1 MTRSILVVIMLVMAG
16 CAVTREQNINFA
28 PNLTQESQQKI
39 VSDTVKKLT
48 ELYLPAK
55 NRLSVQG
62 SKDTFGISLFQELRN
77 QGYQIQEQTLNSPH
91 DPSGLELRYILDQ
104 TGELY
109 RLTIMIGTDSLS
121 RPYTEENGGILPTG
135 YWMYQGKSHE

>member
-28 PNLTQESQQKI
+28 PNLGQENQQRI
-39 VSDTVKKLT
+39 VTDTVKKLT
-48 ELYLPAK
+48 ELYPPAK
-55 NRLSVQG
+55 TRINIQG
-62 SKDTFGISLFQELRN
+62 ARDTFGSSLLQELRN
-77 QGYQIQEQTLNSPH
+77 QGYQIQEQTLNSLR
-91 DPSGLELRYILDQ
+91 DPSGLQLRYILDQ

-121 RPYTEENGGILPTG
+121 RPYTEENGVILPTG

>member
-39 VSDTVKKLT
+39 VNDTVKKLT

-55 NRLSVQG
+55 TRLSVQG
-62 SKDTFGISLFQELRN
+62 SKDTFGISLLQELRY
-77 QGYQIQEQTLNSPH
+77 QGYQIQEQTLNSLR
-91 DPSGLELRYILDQ
+91 DPSGLQLRYILDQ
-104 TGELY
+104 TDELY

-121 RPYTEENGGILPTG
+121 RPYTEENGVILPTG

>member
-39 VSDTVKKLT
+39 VSDTVKKLM
-48 ELYLPAK
+48 EFYLPAK
-55 NRLSVQG
+55 TRLSVQG
-62 SKDTFGISLFQELRN
+62 SKDTFGISLLQELRN
-77 QGYQIQEQTLNSPH
+77 QGYQIQEQTLNSPR

-109 RLTIMIGTDSLS
+109 RLTIMIGTNSLS